1 MKIRAG
7 LLIDLGNSETRM
19 TLLVGDKERSTIL
32 SNRFAA
38 LPPSYRVPEEYNNS
52 KTSIL
57 EYKGTYYANARLAE
71 REFVGQLIRPYAVEY
86 KTDQIVT
93 EISLNLVFLH
103 ALIQLSEA
111 YATPIDNLE
120 VTFDVSVLL
129 PPLEHDT
136 QNEKMEQMVRSI
148 TKVKSILPFQVER
161 SFEIGEVKVL
171 PEGVAAYFAVIF
183 KEAFGALVEVEENK
197 EFQEGYV
204 MILDIGA
211 GTTDVVLIKD
221 TELLLNS
228 KESFKRGGNTVESN
242 LIAEINR
249 KYKFKPQDIKRV
261 INTGLLAEGG
271 VVHDISDLLTE
282 AKVKYTRILLPELS
296 TYLERMSISL
306 KEVKGI
312 LLAGGGSL
320 PTIRDGVVVSNAM
333 SKVLLEE
340 LQNKAPNTKIV
351 STLELDPRY
360 LNITG
365 LKYIHKYA

>member
-1 MKIRAG
+1 MKIKPG

-19 TLLVGDKERSTIL
+19 TLLVGDKAKTTIL

-38 LPPSYRVPEEYNNS
+38 LPPSYTIPEEYNNS

-71 REFVGQLIRPYAVEY
+71 REFVGQLLRPYAVEY

-93 EISLNLVFLH
+93 EISLSLVFLH

-111 YATPIDNLE
+111 YATPLDNLE
-120 VTFDVSVLL
+120 VEFNVSVLL

-136 QNEKMEQMVRSI
+136 QGEKMEEIVRSI
-148 TKVKSILPFQVER
+148 NTVNAILPFTV
-161 SFEIGEVKVL
+161 SKSYDIGEVKII
-171 PEGVAAYFAVIF
+171 PEGVSAYFAVIF
-183 KEAFGALVEVEENK
+183 EEGLGTLLEVAENK

-249 KYKFKPQDIKRV
+249 KYKFKPQDIKSV
-261 INTGLLAEGG
+261 IQTGILAEGSTE
-271 VVHDISDLLTE
+271 HDVSDLLTE
-282 AKVKYTRILLPELS
+282 SKVKYTRILSPELS

-320 PTIRDGVVVSNAM
+320 PTVRDGVVVSDAM

-340 LQNKAPNTKIV
+340 LQDKAPNIKIV
-351 STLELDPRY
+351 STLKLDPRY

-365 LKYIHKYA
+365 LKYIHQYS